1 MKPQGIFPLRVD
13 FPEGW
18 FEHMA
23 QPEPEAAK
31 AAYEAD
37 DHAEGEEG
45 YDPHPEHR
53 EYEELE
59 ERLARREAEL
69 AELKMRYEK
78 KPVTVKPP
86 DAQRKSTDWKR
97 AVIFS
102 ELLNKP
108 LCMRKKR

>member
-23 QPEPEAAK
+23 QPEPEAA
-31 AAYEAD
+31 EAD
-37 DHAEGEEG
+37 AYDAPDEGEEG

-53 EYEELE
+53 EYEELK

-86 DAQRKSTDWKR
+86 DSQRKSTDWKR
-97 AVIFS
+97 AVILS
-102 ELLNKP
+102 ELLDKP